1 MKRRQADRGEPPL
14 LSIAKGGS
22 KMARSK
28 TSLSVLALFVAPLLA
43 LVVSACG
50 GGGEEQALI
59 RAYFQ
64 AARFNDRQSLA
75 NIAMYAW
82 DPSERGS
89 VSSPDVESVAEEQRR
104 PLLMKDLSQ
113 TLADALQA
121 DEEFTAE
128 KVAYQDENMEA
139 IQRVLDA
146 EAEEEDVRRA
156 DQEIQEAWTDWRD
169 RTMEHT
175 GAVSEARSALGAE
188 QGEAELS
195 MYDANNPLDVSQ
207 YNGELITKEVVVI
220 ADVELDGAES
230 EQTLTVTLQQAVL
243 TGDDGM
249 PMEGRWVIRSI
260 T

>member
-1 MKRRQADRGEPPL
+1 M
-14 LSIAKGGS
+14 LSIAEGGS
-22 KMARSK
+22 KMSRSK

-50 GGGEEQALI
+50 GGGDEQALI

-82 DPSERGS
+82 DTGERGS
-89 VSSPDVESVAEEQRR
+89 VSSPGVESVGEEQRR
-104 PLLMKDLSQ
+104 PLLMRDLSE
-113 TLADALQA
+113 TLAEAIQA

-156 DQEIQEAWTDWRD
+156 DREVQEAWTDWRD

-175 GAVSEARSALGAE
+175 GAVSEARNALGAE

-195 MYDANNPLDVSQ
+195 MFDPNNPIDVSQ

-220 ADVELDGAES
+220 ADVELDGTES
-230 EQTLTVTLQQAVL
+230 EQTLTVTLQQAIL

-260 T
+260 S